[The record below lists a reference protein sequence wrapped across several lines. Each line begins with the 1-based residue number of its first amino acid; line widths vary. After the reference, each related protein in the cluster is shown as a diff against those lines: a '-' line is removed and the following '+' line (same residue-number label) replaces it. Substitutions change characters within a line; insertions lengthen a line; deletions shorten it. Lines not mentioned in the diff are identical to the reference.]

1 MTAIDFEEQQLIE
14 SVESEEWKSIDNV
27 ANELKKAQ
35 QYAQNTFTQ
44 TENINIQLYQ
54 QDINKL
60 QVKALHEGISYQ
72 SLISQIIHKYITGQ
86 LVET

>member
-1 MTAIDFEEQQLIE
+1 MTTVDFEEQQLIE
-14 SVESEEWKSIDNV
+14 SVENDEWKSIDDV

-35 QYAQNTFTQ
+35 QYAKNTFTQ
-44 TENINIQLYQ
+44 TDIHIQLYQ